1 MSHTIA
7 ASFASRRAAELAVER
22 LVQEHGID
30 RAAITIR
37 PEGTDN
43 SAGTRPAG
51 ADAQSGHPG
60 TPADGTPALAGEI
73 EVRVACTAADQE
85 AVRAALREAGS
96 HPPGT

>member
-1 MSHTIA
+1 MPHTIG
-7 ASFASRRAAELAVER
+7 ASFTSRRAAELAVER

-30 RAAITIR
+30 RTAITVR
-37 PEGTDN
+37 AEGEHN

-73 EVRVACTAADQE
+73 EVRVACGPDQQ
-85 AVRAALREAGS
+85 APVRAVLREAGARL
-96 HPPGT
+96 PGT